1 MAGAPFPSYGDL
13 GGKKI
18 VKLPFHETGTT
29 LLFAVTEKEHCLF
42 SQQYVSLLHSCIS
55 KSLWSAVWSASAG
68 FYFLICLSSDATGMA
83 SQRAAFAG
91 GCALQWFPY
100 LAVKLCRCHLN
111 VLHAGVHAGVIF
123 SCKCIS
129 AIHFFLNITSQRSP
143 LLLVYL
149 HWSPRRRLL
158 FSSSALI
165 SVSSHLVSSS
175 FLLLLLS
182 VHALAARLTLFPPGF
197 GNHTGAATW
206 LLKKRTRQQPPVL
219 SLPSGKSLE
228 RGKVKWREKEI
239 GMMSLCLHMRV
250 HNCIDCIVS
259 VLTPQ
264 MNAMQ
269 SLTQT

>member
-1 MAGAPFPSYGDL
+1 MYCML
-13 GGKKI
+13 
-18 VKLPFHETGTT
+18 VCT
-29 LLFAVTEKEHCLF
+29 L
-42 SQQYVSLLHSCIS
+42 VS
-55 KSLWSAVWSASAG
+55 
-68 FYFLICLSSDATGMA
+68 FFL
-83 SQRAAFAG
+83 
-91 GCALQWFPY
+91 
-100 LAVKLCRCHLN
+100 VN
-111 VLHAGVHAGVIF
+111 VLVAFI
-123 SCKCIS
+123 
-129 AIHFFLNITSQRSP
+129 FFLNITSQRSP

-165 SVSSHLVSSS
+165 SVSSHLVSS

-239 GMMSLCLHMRV
+239 GMMSLCLHVRV